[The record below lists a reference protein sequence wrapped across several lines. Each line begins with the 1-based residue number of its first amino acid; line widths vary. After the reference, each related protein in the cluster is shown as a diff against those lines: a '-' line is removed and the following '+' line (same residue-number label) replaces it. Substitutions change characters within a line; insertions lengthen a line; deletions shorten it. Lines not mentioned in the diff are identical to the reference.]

1 MKLFHVI
8 GKDAAAQS
16 TDPSN
21 ILIYSI
27 DTNNN
32 LLLTVLRAVG
42 EYDTGDQYKEDRHLN
57 NDEFGYSDAMA
68 LINNTYNYTSFSKP
82 MVHKNLIIYDPE
94 KFSKTLC
101 YKVISI
107 ELLKYNK
114 LSINYAHSL
123 YGFLGQNSIKRV
135 SDYIL
140 VEDAQDVYSL
150 SYRTKKSPRDL
161 STTRYASLVV
171 FPLTA
176 SRTLDSD
183 IALAS
188 FTNNSYKVVYN
199 NIDDSAIVETTYDE
213 FYDTILPNSFPKIEV
228 TQQSKEDNGN
238 VRCAITT
245 TLAEAPISDEVYITA
260 SGGYLSKTKVHTD
273 NEGKA
278 NFVWSPMLLD
288 AGDTVEIKCGFK
300 NYSNVANITLQ
311 A

>member
-8 GKDAAAQS
+8 GKNEADQS

-42 EYDTGDQYKEDRHLN
+42 EYDTGDKYKEDRHLN

-68 LINNTYNYTSFSKP
+68 LINNTYNYTSFNKP
-82 MVHKNLIIYDPE
+82 LVHKDLVIYDSE

-101 YKVISI
+101 YKVIRI

-123 YGFLGQNSIKRV
+123 YGFQGQNSIKRV

-150 SYRTKKSPRDL
+150 SYRTKKSPRV
-161 STTRYASLVV
+161 STIRYASLVV

-188 FTNNSYKVVYN
+188 FINNSYKVIYN
-199 NIDDSAIVETTYDE
+199 NIDDSNIVETNYNE

-238 VRCAITT
+238 VHCAITT

-288 AGDTVEIKCGFK
+288 AGDTIEIKCGFK

-311 A
+311 V